1 MKRIY
6 LDYAATSPTKKEVL
20 QAMKPYFFD
29 KFGNPSSLHRFGQ
42 ETRAAILEARNT
54 VAKFLNC
61 GAQEIIFT
69 SGGSESDNFVLRGI
83 SNRWHKPHIII
94 SAIEHYAILHTC
106 QDLEKQN
113 LIEATYLPVDKFG
126 LVSVS
131 DVKKAIRK
139 NTILVSIM
147 YANNEIGT
155 IEPIREIGKMIEK
168 LKTQNSNP
176 KSYFERSEKKGS
188 RATVRGP
195 YFHTDAVQAIG
206 YLNCNVRYLHAD
218 ALSLSAHKF
227 GGPKGVGVLYIRKG
241 IKLSSQITGG
251 GQEYGKRAGTE
262 NIPGIIG
269 LAKAISLIGDKKY
282 KLRIKKITTL
292 RDRLISGVLKT
303 IPDVILTGHPKERL
317 PNSVSFCFK
326 YIEGEGILYN
336 LDLAGV
342 AASSGSACTSGSLE
356 PSHVL
361 IACGYDHKTAQGSI
375 RFTLGEDTKEEEIE
389 YVLKILPPIVKK
401 LRNLSPYYSDSK
413 FKNNF

>member
-389 YVLKILPPIVKK
+389 YVLKILPKIIKK
-401 LRNLSPYYSDSK
+401 LRGLSPYWR
-413 FKNNF
+413 KNV